1 MKYIFDHDYH
11 IHSSIS
17 PCSND
22 PQQLPENILNYA
34 LKNNLHEIV
43 LTDHFW
49 DTLVDGDEKG
59 IWKQVPYEVVSG
71 VCPLPQ
77 AESTRFLFG
86 CETDMDEKMNIGIH
100 ESRYDQFDFIIV
112 PTTHMHLW
120 FSSAVS
126 LEERAQLW
134 VRRFDRVLD
143 SDLPFKKVGI
153 AHLTCSLMANLYRE
167 AHLEVLRMIP
177 DGEMERLFLGAKEK
191 GCGIEINFDL
201 DRYTEEEYETVLRP
215 YQIAKACGCKFYIGS
230 DAHTLQ
236 GLEKASSR
244 FAKIINC
251 LELSEDDKFHI
262 VR

>member
-86 CETDMDEKMNIGIH
+86 CETDMDADI
-100 ESRYDQFDFIIV
+100 
-112 PTTHMHLW
+112 HLW